1 MNTEQPSNAAAQGAG
16 EADNDLPSEP
26 THLARDPRALRESQA
41 TTPASP
47 IYADFQCRA
56 RSQLATAFIE
66 HISVRVLEWE
76 RQHGRRKKARSER
89 ERLEFL
95 ETLERLIGSL
105 LRANALGPRGIY
117 RSLNRNNFDGDL
129 ISYRNFKAAVD
140 AMAGLSLIDHV
151 RGAPR
156 YVRAFGGS
164 FNRRGKASVF
174 SATPELIMMAEAAGL
189 TGPIDIHFGLE
200 RPEPLALRGNSAGRG
215 KFKDPGP
222 RLPIDYG
229 NPHVAKLANEVQ
241 ALNEFLSRFKIEGGI
256 HYGYQRKF
264 NCGDSPDFRWNK
276 GGRLFSIGATSY
288 QSMPRS
294 LRNSITIADEKTVEI
309 DIRASNLTI
318 FHALLKEPFSLASDP
333 YAFDGLDR
341 DLVKAW
347 TNTSLGAS
355 RLVVRWPAET
365 SKKYAEE
372 HGGLRPT
379 RLCKAAAVRDQ
390 MVSRFPAL
398 MRLGQPSAPDWA
410 DLMWAES
417 QVMIST
423 MTALRLIGIPSLSM
437 HDGIIV
443 PQEYV
448 VIASALLAEK
458 FLNHVGVLPHLATKS
473 TLPDIQWEIDTAVET
488 RGRIVEAAKEGQIWK
503 GWDLL

>member
-1 MNTEQPSNAAAQGAG
+1 MNTEERRDDAARGAG
-16 EADNDLPSEP
+16 ETDNDLPSDT
-26 THLARDPRALRESQA
+26 THPARDPGALREIQA
-41 TTPASP
+41 TKPASP
-47 IYADFQCRA
+47 IYADLQCRA
-56 RSQLATAFIE
+56 RSQAATAFIE
-66 HISVRVLEWE
+66 HVSVGVLEWE

-105 LRANALGPRGIY
+105 LRAKALGSRGIF
-117 RSLNRNNFDGDL
+117 RSLNRNSFDGDV
-129 ISYRNFKAAVD
+129 ISYRNFKAAID
-140 AMAGLSLIDHV
+140 ALAGLSLIDHV

-164 FNRRGKASVF
+164 FNLRGKASVF
-174 SATPELIMMAEAAGL
+174 SATPELISMAEAAGL
-189 TGPIDIHFGLE
+189 IGSIDAHFGLE

-222 RLPIDYG
+222 RLPIDYDD
-229 NPHVAKLANEVQ
+229 PHVAKLADEVQ
-241 ALNEFLSRFKIEGGI
+241 ALNDFLSGFKIEGCI

-288 QSMPRS
+288 QSLPKS
-294 LRNSITIADEKTVEI
+294 LRNGITIADEKTVEI

-318 FHALLKEPFSLASDP
+318 FHALLEQPFSLASDP

-347 TNTSLGAS
+347 TNASLGAS
-355 RLVVRWPAET
+355 RLVDRWPAET

-379 RLCKAAAVRDQ
+379 RLCKAAAVRNQ

-398 MRLGQPSAPDWA
+398 MQLGKPGAPDWA

-448 VIASALLAEK
+448 VVASALLAER
-458 FLNHVGVLPHLATKS
+458 FLNQVGILPHLATKS
-473 TLPDIQWEIDTAVET
+473 TLPDVQGEIDAAVET
-488 RGRIVEAAKEGQIWK
+488 RERIVEAARKGRIWK
-503 GWDLL
+503 DWDLL